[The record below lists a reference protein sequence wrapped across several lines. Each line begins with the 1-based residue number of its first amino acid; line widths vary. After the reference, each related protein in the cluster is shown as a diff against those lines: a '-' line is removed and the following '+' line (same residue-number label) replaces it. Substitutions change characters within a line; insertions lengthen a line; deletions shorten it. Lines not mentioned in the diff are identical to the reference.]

1 MKTKD
6 WHVSISKNDDGTDLI
21 FVEGKSLDDQVH
33 ITVCTMGSL
42 SDGEAW
48 SGYNGE
54 HEDAKLIAAAPAM
67 LAELKRIVGMRR
79 SKALLDDRNL
89 DEAAK
94 IVEALS

>member
-1 MKTKD
+1 MNRPTKNWRVVND
-6 WHVSISKNDDGTDLI
+6 KNDDGTPWIKISGSFTDG
-21 FVEGKSLDDQVH
+21 EGVT
-33 ITVCTMGSL
+33 ICTMGV
-42 SDGEAW
+42 SDGEDW
-48 SGYNGE
+48 GGYVGE
-54 HEDAKLIAAAPAM
+54 DLDAKLIATAPAM